1 MSRID
6 VVRASVLAGLFALVG
21 AGGAW
26 ASEPLQEALVAP
38 AAAPAAEPDLF
49 GLPPNLGETLTPEDG
64 TESDEA
70 LGAISGRGD
79 VIVALT
85 DQDLTAVSTGNTIT
99 ADLVNSG
106 NISLQDNALSGFG
119 GVGNFLMNTGHNNS
133 LQSNVSVTIIVT
145 Q

>member
-6 VVRASVLAGLFALVG
+6 VVRASALAGLFALVG

-79 VIVALT
+79 VVVALT

>member
-6 VVRASVLAGLFALVG
+6 VVRASALAGLFALVG

-49 GLPPNLGETLTPEDG
+49 GLRPNLGETLTPEDG

>member
-6 VVRASVLAGLFALVG
+6 VVRASALAGLFALVG

-38 AAAPAAEPDLF
+38 AAAPAAAPDLF
-49 GLPPNLGETLTPEDG
+49 GLPPDLGETLTPEDG

-85 DQDLTAVSTGNTIT
+85 DQDLTAVSSGNTIT

>member
-6 VVRASVLAGLFALVG
+6 VVRASALAGLFALVG

>member
-6 VVRASVLAGLFALVG
+6 VVRASALAGLFALVG

-38 AAAPAAEPDLF
+38 AAAPAAAPDLF
-49 GLPPNLGETLTPEDG
+49 GLPPDLGETLTPEDG

-79 VIVALT
+79 VVVALT